1 MMAACVV
8 PSAMRPSAPIG
19 GAQSARRHT
28 ANGPGQAVKPALV
41 RANSVLVM
49 SRERVSVPAVCRGRR
64 TARRNGQPERRDDS
78 RGKQR
83 KLAPTHDCA
92 PHIARW
98 LLAAFGLAT
107 ATH

>member
-8 PSAMRPSAPIG
+8 SSAMRPTALIG
-19 GAQSARRHT
+19 DVQSARRLA
-28 ANGPGQAVKPALV
+28 ANDAGRAVGPALV
-41 RANSVLVM
+41 RANGVLVM
-49 SRERVSVPAVCRGRR
+49 NRGRVSVSAVCRGRR

-83 KLAPTHDCA
+83 KLAPTHDRA

-107 ATH
+107 AIH

>member
-1 MMAACVV
+1 
-8 PSAMRPSAPIG
+8 MRPTAPIG
-19 GAQSARRHT
+19 GAQSARRLA
-28 ANGPGQAVKPALV
+28 ANGAGRAVKPALV

-49 SRERVSVPAVCRGRR
+49 SRGRVSVPTVSRGRS

-83 KLAPTHDCA
+83 KLAPTHDRA

-98 LLAAFGLAT
+98 LLAAFDLAT
-107 ATH
+107 AIH